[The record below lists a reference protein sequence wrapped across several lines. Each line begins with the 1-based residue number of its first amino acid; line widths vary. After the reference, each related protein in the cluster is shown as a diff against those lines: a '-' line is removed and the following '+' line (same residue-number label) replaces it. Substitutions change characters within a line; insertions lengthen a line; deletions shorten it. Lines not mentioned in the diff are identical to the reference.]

1 MEEIH
6 PEEERRVEGHI
17 APGRPSIGL
26 DHVHLFPKK
35 PKLMLGSQ
43 LCLFVNPTIL
53 TVVAIFLLL
62 CFIATGKL
70 HFIYTTDIVQ
80 SVQ

>member
-1 MEEIH
+1 MEIH

-26 DHVHLFPKK
+26 DHVYLDLFPKK
-35 PKLMLGSQ
+35 PYQ
-43 LCLFVNPTIL
+43 LCLYVNPTIL
-53 TVVAIFLLL
+53 TVVTIFLLL

-70 HFIYTTDIVQ
+70 YFIYITDIVV